1 MRSLRTVT
9 LTQRMVLFS
18 AGCARLTGMLASR
31 RIVTLTVLLIGMHA
45 AQAQQVQW
53 ADRIVGFS
61 SQAGKNAYS
70 ARQALG
76 PPSKLPGAGDCGCA
90 WSPARVD
97 TEWGA
102 DPNKPEYL
110 KVGFAKPERVR
121 QILLAENYRAGS
133 VRRVWIYDAANT
145 ELLVYERLDKAPPP
159 PPARLQAIEIE
170 RSPFKV
176 SAVKVELDPE
186 VERSPPQLDAVGI
199 ADHNKPVA
207 IEVPLAKSYPV
218 FGYAAD
224 LGPALNSP
232 FAELLPR
239 FAPDGQ
245 TLYFDR
251 KDHPEN
257 YGGFI
262 NDDIWFSQRDGNGS
276 WQPAQRA
283 PAPLN
288 NAYHNYVC
296 GVSPDGVLTLYGQY
310 SAEGIPMPGLSQSF
324 RFQNQWSFPM
334 NLNVRELYN
343 AGPYAEYFISDDRQ
357 TLVMSIEDLSS
368 EGGKDLYISF
378 SEDQINWSKPLN
390 LGKAVNSGGNEMS
403 PWLSPDG
410 KTLLFSSDAH
420 NGYGEQD
427 IYVSTRSGPAWT
439 DWSAPQNLG
448 PRVNTPAWESHY
460 VPDPAGQYG
469 YFARAADELGNTDLY
484 RIALREELEEEA
496 PLAEAVEQ
504 GYPFEGRFLL
514 FGYVLDGSTG
524 RSLNASLVFSLA
536 EDSTRRVALESL
548 NSQYKL
554 RLDDNINYVVEV
566 RAEGYPTLRTNLRI
580 DDKGNTGVRRRDFKL
595 YPAGYV
601 PPQRGPMALE
611 PGETFRLRTLLFRV
625 NSPVISRESFPEL
638 TRLAEALE
646 ANPAVRIQI
655 EGHTNSNC
663 DKRFCDRLSESRAR
677 SVAMFLLE
685 KGIDKDRI
693 SWIGYGKDKPVADN
707 DTEEGRRLNQRV
719 DIRVE

>member
-1 MRSLRTVT
+1 MPTVNLRQLFLVRVT
-9 LTQRMVLFS
+9 LCGL
-18 AGCARLTGMLASR
+18 RLNKLP
-31 RIVTLTVLLIGMHA
+31 LTVPLFCALLLTSSA
-45 AQAQQVQW
+45 AQAQSVQW
-53 ADRIVGFS
+53 ADRIVAFS
-61 SQAGKNAYS
+61 SQANKNAYS

-76 PPSKLPGAGDCGCA
+76 APNKLPGAGDCGCA

-121 QILLAENYRAGS
+121 QILLAENFRPGS

-145 ELLVYERLDKAPPP
+145 ELLVYERPDKAPPP
-159 PPARLQAIEIE
+159 PPARLFSVEID

-176 SAVKVELDPE
+176 SALKVELDPE
-186 VERSPPQLDAVGI
+186 AERSPPQLDAVGI
-199 ADHNKPVA
+199 ADHNKPVV
-207 IEVPLAKSYPV
+207 IDVPQAKNYPV

-232 FAELLPR
+232 YAELLPR
-239 FAPDGQ
+239 FSPDGQ

-262 NDDIWFSQRDGNGS
+262 NDDIWLSTSDGAGG
-276 WQPAQRA
+276 WQPAQVA

-296 GVSPDGVLTLYGQY
+296 GVSTDGVLTLYGQY
-310 SAEGIPMPGLSQSF
+310 SFEGIPMPGLSQSF
-324 RFQNQWSFPM
+324 RYQNQWAFPM

-343 AGPYAEYFISDDRQ
+343 ASPYAEYFISDDRR
-357 TLVMSIEDLSS
+357 TLVMSIEALDT

-378 SEDQINWSKPLN
+378 SEDQINWSKPMN
-390 LGKAVNSGGNEMS
+390 LGGRVNSGGNEMS

-427 IYVSTRSGPAWT
+427 VLVSFRGGTAWT

-460 VPDPAGQYG
+460 VPDPKGHYG

-484 RIALREELEEEA
+484 RIALREDLKEEA
-496 PLAEAVEQ
+496 PAAEETVAAD
-504 GYPFEGRFLL
+504 YPFEGRFLL
-514 FGYVLDGSTG
+514 FGYVLDGSNG
-524 RSLNASLVFSLA
+524 RSLNATLEFRVA
-536 EDSTRRVALESL
+536 TDSTRRVSLESL

-554 RLDDNINYVVEV
+554 RIDDAVDYDVVV
-566 RAEGYPTLRTNLRI
+566 RSEGYPPLRTRLRI
-580 DDKGNTGVRRRDFKL
+580 DEVGNTGVRRRDFKL
-595 YPAGYV
+595 YPAGFE
-601 PPQRGPMALE
+601 PPQRGPMTLE

-638 TRLAEALE
+638 ARLAEALQ
-646 ANPAVRIQI
+646 ANPGVRIQV

-677 SVAMFLLE
+677 SVAQFLLD
-685 KGIDKDRI
+685 KGIAKDRI
-693 SWIGYGKDKPVADN
+693 AWAGYGKDKPVADN